1 MLEHQIKMGR
11 DALFDL
17 LSAHNL
23 LVKRRKRGVRT
34 TQSFHLMRKYSNLI
48 RDYSPSEPNKLWV
61 SDITYW
67 KIPSGFV
74 YISFVTDAYS
84 HKILGYNLAATLD
97 AIETIKALQ
106 MALLELNEPPSGLI
120 HHSDR
125 GIQYCSANY
134 VQLLLAN
141 NIAISMTESGDPL
154 ENALAE
160 RVNGIIK
167 NEYLDCYQVE
177 SLPEARTLLGEVIS
191 LYNSER
197 PHMSLGNL
205 TPNRVHIYHLKKESL
220 WKKH

>member
-17 LSAHNL
+17 LSKHSL

-48 RDYSPSEPNKLWV
+48 RDYIPSAPNKLWV

-67 KIPSGFV
+67 KILSGFA

-84 HKILGYNLAATLD
+84 HKILGYNVAATLD

-106 MALLELNEPPSGLI
+106 VALLELNEPPSGLI

-134 VQLLLAN
+134 VQLLQAN
-141 NIAISMTESGDPL
+141 NIGISMTESGDPL

-177 SLPEARTLLGEVIS
+177 SIPEARTLLGEVIK

-205 TPNRVHIYHLKKESL
+205 TPNQVHIYHLKKQNL